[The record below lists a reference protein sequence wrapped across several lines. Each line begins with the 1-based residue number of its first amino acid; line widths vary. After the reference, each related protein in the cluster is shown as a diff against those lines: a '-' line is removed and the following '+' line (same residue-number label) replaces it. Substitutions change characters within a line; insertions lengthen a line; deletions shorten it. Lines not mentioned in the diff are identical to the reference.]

1 MTSVRSI
8 NDAAVLHNGMK
19 MPRLGLGTWQS
30 AEGDEVEQSV
40 RWALEIGYR
49 HVDTAAIYGNERGVG
64 RAIRESGVSRGEVFV
79 TTKVWNDDQRKGHDA
94 VLRAFDESLRRLGMD
109 YVDLYLVHWPVK
121 GKYKEAWR
129 ALEKVYAGGRAK
141 AIGVSNFLVHHLE
154 DVIKDAQVVPMVNQ
168 VEFHPRLLQRGLMD
182 ACRRQRIVQEAW
194 SPLMKGKIAHI
205 PQLQELAEKYGKT
218 VAQVVLRWNLLHGIV
233 TIPKSVRRERLEEN
247 AGLFGFELSADDM
260 AKVDALDRGERLG
273 ADPDNFPF

>member
-1 MTSVRSI
+1 MAGSIRDSVTL
-8 NDAAVLHNGMK
+8 ANGVR

-30 AEGDEVEQSV
+30 AEGSEVEQSV

-64 RAIRESGVSRGEVFV
+64 RAIRDSGVPREEVFV

-94 VLRAFDESLRRLGMD
+94 VLRAFDESLRRLGTD

-129 ALEKVYAGGRAK
+129 ALEKIYGGGRAK
-141 AIGVSNFLVHHLE
+141 AIGVSNFLVHHLA
-154 DVIKDAQVVPMVNQ
+154 DVIRDAQVVPMVNQ
-168 VEFHPRLLQRGLMD
+168 IEFHPRLLQRELMA
-182 ACRRQRIVQEAW
+182 ACRRHNIVQEAW

-205 PQLQELAEKYGKT
+205 PQLQELAEKHRKS
-218 VAQVVLRWNLLHGIV
+218 VAQVVLRWNLQHGIV

-247 AGLFGFELSADDM
+247 ANLFDFELTADDM
-260 AKVDALDRGERLG
+260 AKIDALDRGERVG

>member
-1 MTSVRSI
+1 MTSV
-8 NDAAVLHNGMK
+8 G
-19 MPRLGLGTWQS
+19 
-30 AEGDEVEQSV
+30 
-40 RWALEIGYR
+40 
-49 HVDTAAIYGNERGVG
+49 
-64 RAIRESGVSRGEVFV
+64 
-79 TTKVWNDDQRKGHDA
+79 
-94 VLRAFDESLRRLGMD
+94 
-109 YVDLYLVHWPVK
+109 
-121 GKYKEAWR
+121 
-129 ALEKVYAGGRAK
+129 LEKIYAGGRAK

-218 VAQVVLRWNLLHGIV
+218 VAQVVLRWNLQHGIV

>member
-1 MTSVRSI
+1 MAGSIRDSVTL
-8 NDAAVLHNGMK
+8 ANGVQ
-19 MPRLGLGTWQS
+19 MPRVGLGTWQS
-30 AEGDEVEQSV
+30 AEGTEVEQSV

-64 RAIRESGVSRGEVFV
+64 RALRDSGVPRGEVFV

-129 ALEKVYAGGRAK
+129 ALEKIYAGGRAK
-141 AIGVSNFLVHHLE
+141 AIGVSNFLVHHLD
-154 DVIKDAQVVPMVNQ
+154 DVVNGAQVVPMVNQ
-168 VEFHPRLLQRGLMD
+168 VEFHPRLLQRDLMD
-182 ACRRQRIVQEAW
+182 ACRRHNVVQEAW
-194 SPLMKGKIAHI
+194 SPLMKGKVAHI
-205 PQLQELAEKYGKT
+205 PQLQELAGKYGKT
-218 VAQVVLRWNLLHGIV
+218 VAQVVLRWNLQHGIV

-247 AGLFGFELSADDM
+247 ADLFEFELSADDL
-260 AKVDALDRGERLG
+260 AKIDALDRGERVG